1 MAGLQIVVHRFAVLC
16 VLSCAAVAS
25 AQTPARLRGR
35 IADSSGSP
43 VSGVTVHLL
52 KEGQDVATALSS
64 ISGSFTLSPVP
75 PGHYDVATPVFNG
88 LAAQDVPVDLS
99 PTTKPL
105 VIILAPATVV
115 ENMQVNGGQSLS
127 TAAADNKDS
136 VAVSGES
143 LNHLPVFDQDPIATL
158 TEFLDPS
165 TIDSGG
171 VSIIVDGVELKGPTV
186 TPSAI
191 AELRINRDPFSA
203 EFSNPGRGRIEITTK
218 PGSPEYH
225 GTFNVIFRDAI
236 FNGRNFFS
244 PVRPPEQR
252 RIYEGHVTGPVGHG
266 GHTNFL
272 VSGTRRE
279 EDLQSAVHAVGPPGL
294 LGFDAN
300 GNLSE
305 NVSTPSLR
313 TQLNGRITH
322 DFSSA
327 HQVSVAY
334 NFEYETRQ
342 NQNVGGTILPEAGID
357 TDSREDDLIVN
368 DRILVSPNL
377 VQQLALVVEKDE
389 DVTRSVSNAP
399 SIQVQGSFTAG
410 GAQQQVARTENT
422 LHVSD
427 IVSWTHKHNYVRFG
441 ISNPLQLS
449 RRAVD
454 DRSNRLG
461 TFNFNSVAD
470 FENRTPYQFT
480 VQQGIGRGLFWFNPL
495 DAFAQD
501 EISLRH
507 NLQVTVGLRYQWQ
520 TYLSDLH
527 SFAPRV
533 SFAYSPSP
541 RWVVRGGSGIF
552 YDRTG
557 GDLLG
562 TFKLHNGIVL
572 RQFQVLNPG
581 YPNAIAPS
589 QNLAAVP
596 TSLVRESASLQAPVQ
611 ILYSATVERELGK
624 RLTATATYRGITGI
638 HIFRSSD
645 ANAPLPPDFT
655 TRPDPNLGF
664 VQQIESE
671 GRSRLNALDL
681 GLHGSIGTWF
691 QGQAQYTFSHANSDT
706 DGLTFYPQNQYQP
719 SAEWGRSLHDHHHRF
734 NLLGTIHPDHWL
746 SLGVAARLYSGAPY
760 NELAGADFYNT
771 GLGNARPAGVGR
783 NSLQG
788 TGTADLDLSW
798 NHDFHLV
805 HKNPEDTKVLNLG
818 VSAFNVLNHT
828 NLTNFVGN
836 LRSPLFRQAT
846 AALAARQIQFQARYQ
861 F

>member
-1 MAGLQIVVHRFAVLC
+1 M
-16 VLSCAAVAS
+16 
-25 AQTPARLRGR
+25 
-35 IADSSGSP
+35 
-43 VSGVTVHLL
+43 
-52 KEGQDVATALSS
+52 
-64 ISGSFTLSPVP
+64 
-75 PGHYDVATPVFNG
+75 
-88 LAAQDVPVDLS
+88 
-99 PTTKPL
+99 
-105 VIILAPATVV
+105 
-115 ENMQVNGGQSLS
+115 
-127 TAAADNKDS
+127 
-136 VAVSGES
+136 
-143 LNHLPVFDQDPIATL
+143 
-158 TEFLDPS
+158 
-165 TIDSGG
+165 
-171 VSIIVDGVELKGPTV
+171 
-186 TPSAI
+186 
-191 AELRINRDPFSA
+191 
-203 EFSNPGRGRIEITTK
+203 
-218 PGSPEYH
+218 
-225 GTFNVIFRDAI
+225 
-236 FNGRNFFS
+236 
-244 PVRPPEQR
+244 
-252 RIYEGHVTGPVGHG
+252 
-266 GHTNFL
+266 
-272 VSGTRRE
+272 
-279 EDLQSAVHAVGPPGL
+279 
-294 LGFDAN
+294 
-300 GNLSE
+300 
-305 NVSTPSLR
+305 
-313 TQLNGRITH
+313 
-322 DFSSA
+322 
-327 HQVSVAY
+327 
-334 NFEYETRQ
+334 
-342 NQNVGGTILPEAGID
+342 
-357 TDSREDDLIVN
+357 
-368 DRILVSPNL
+368 
-377 VQQLALVVEKDE
+377 
-389 DVTRSVSNAP
+389 
-399 SIQVQGSFTAG
+399 
-410 GAQQQVARTENT
+410 
-422 LHVSD
+422 
-427 IVSWTHKHNYVRFG
+427 
-441 ISNPLQLS
+441 QLS

-638 HIFRSSD
+638 HIFRSRD

>member
-1 MAGLQIVVHRFAVLC
+1 
-16 VLSCAAVAS
+16 
-25 AQTPARLRGR
+25 
-35 IADSSGSP
+35 
-43 VSGVTVHLL
+43 
-52 KEGQDVATALSS
+52 
-64 ISGSFTLSPVP
+64 
-75 PGHYDVATPVFNG
+75 
-88 LAAQDVPVDLS
+88 
-99 PTTKPL
+99 
-105 VIILAPATVV
+105 
-115 ENMQVNGGQSLS
+115 
-127 TAAADNKDS
+127 
-136 VAVSGES
+136 
-143 LNHLPVFDQDPIATL
+143 
-158 TEFLDPS
+158 
-165 TIDSGG
+165 
-171 VSIIVDGVELKGPTV
+171 
-186 TPSAI
+186 
-191 AELRINRDPFSA
+191 
-203 EFSNPGRGRIEITTK
+203 
-218 PGSPEYH
+218 
-225 GTFNVIFRDAI
+225 
-236 FNGRNFFS
+236 
-244 PVRPPEQR
+244 
-252 RIYEGHVTGPVGHG
+252 VGHG

-541 RWVVRGGSGIF
+541 RTTASCCGSFRCSIPVIPMQSRLA
-552 YDRTG
+552 RTWQPCPP
-557 GDLLG
+557 
-562 TFKLHNGIVL
+562 VWSA
-572 RQFQVLNPG
+572 R
-581 YPNAIAPS
+581 AP
-589 QNLAAVP
+589 
-596 TSLVRESASLQAPVQ
+596 ASRHRCKSSTLP
-611 ILYSATVERELGK
+611 
-624 RLTATATYRGITGI
+624 
-638 HIFRSSD
+638 RSS
-645 ANAPLPPDFT
+645 AN
-655 TRPDPNLGF
+655 
-664 VQQIESE
+664 
-671 GRSRLNALDL
+671 
-681 GLHGSIGTWF
+681 
-691 QGQAQYTFSHANSDT
+691 
-706 DGLTFYPQNQYQP
+706 
-719 SAEWGRSLHDHHHRF
+719 
-734 NLLGTIHPDHWL
+734 
-746 SLGVAARLYSGAPY
+746 
-760 NELAGADFYNT
+760 
-771 GLGNARPAGVGR
+771 
-783 NSLQG
+783 
-788 TGTADLDLSW
+788 
-798 NHDFHLV
+798 
-805 HKNPEDTKVLNLG
+805 
-818 VSAFNVLNHT
+818 
-828 NLTNFVGN
+828 
-836 LRSPLFRQAT
+836 
-846 AALAARQIQFQARYQ
+846 
-861 F
+861 